1 MSQQRIIVIVKS
13 ICIFVFA
20 MGFIVLVG
28 WFFKTPT
35 LTSIIPEYATMKAN
49 TSILFILSSVELYRI
64 ISRKWFFLKGILS
77 FFITIVGLATLIE
90 YEFQLNFTIDEFI
103 VKDFSYNATID
114 SFPGRMARGTAFSFF
129 LLGICFHFIKSTRER
144 QKKIAQYLLHAISLI
159 AFLAIIGYIL
169 GVPMFYKLSSI
180 GSMAIHTAIGFLSLS
195 IGASLLNSQ
204 LGITGLLTGD
214 KIGNRMAR
222 QLFPTLTLSVIFL
235 GFIRIYLHRANL
247 VSVEFG
253 IGMFATSFILIGL
266 LLISISARQLNK
278 INFGKTQAEEQLET
292 LNKNLEQTILQR
304 TNELRN
310 KEQLL
315 NAIINNTSS
324 AIFVKDTFGNYI
336 LVNKKFAAD
345 FGLEPE
351 SMIGKNAYDI
361 FPKETADQLTQDE
374 NQIIQSAKGLTN
386 EVNIQTNESQK
397 TMLTNKFPLIDENN
411 HVFAICCVATDFTEM
426 KNAKTEQEILSLQLQ
441 KKNQQLLNFAHITS
455 HNLRSP
461 VSNLNSLLW
470 LYKES
475 ETSEEKALLFEKF
488 ETVIHNLSETL
499 NELVDALKIQEDT
512 DKKREVLLFEEVFKK
527 VKESMVGKILETEA
541 VVSYNFTKA
550 PTIEYPRLY
559 LESILQN
566 LLSNSLKYKSPNRTP
581 VIHVETLFQNGILTL
596 KFSDNG
602 MGIDLKRH
610 ADKLFGLNKT
620 FHKHAEAKG
629 VGLFI
634 TKTQVEAMGG
644 SITADSEVNKGSVFT
659 IFFNKKE
666 V

>member
-1 MSQQRIIVIVKS
+1 MSQQRIIIIKS
-13 ICIFVFA
+13 ICGVIVVL
-20 MGFIVLVG
+20 GFIVLAG
-28 WFFKTPT
+28 WLLKIPL
-35 LTSIIPEYATMKAN
+35 LTSIIPAYATMKVN
-49 TSILFILSSVELYRI
+49 TAILFILSSLELYRTLL
-64 ISRKWFFLKGILS
+64 RKWVILRGVLC
-77 FFITIVGLATLIE
+77 FIITVVGFATLLE
-90 YEFQLNFTIDEFI
+90 YELQLNFAIDEFF
-103 VKDFSYNATID
+103 VKDFLFNATVD
-114 SFPGRMARGTAFSFF
+114 SFPGRMAKGTAFSFF
-129 LLGICFHFIKSTRER
+129 LLGISLYLIKSD
-144 QKKIAQYLLHAISLI
+144 QVGLKKTAQYLLHTISLI
-159 AFLAIIGYIL
+159 AFLAIIGYVI

-180 GSMAIHTAIGFLSLS
+180 GSMAIHTAIGFLCLS
-195 IGASLLNSQ
+195 IAATLINHE
-204 LGITGLLTGD
+204 LGITGLFTGN

-222 QLFPTLTLSVIFL
+222 QLFPALTLSVLFL
-235 GFIRIYLHRANL
+235 GFMRIYLHRNNL

-253 IGMFATSFILIGL
+253 IGIFATSFILIGL
-266 LLISISARQLNK
+266 LLISISAQQLNK
-278 INFGKTQAEEQLET
+278 INYGKTQAEEKLEE
-292 LNKNLEQTILQR
+292 LNKNLERTILQR
-304 TNELRN
+304 THELRN
-310 KEQLL
+310 NEQLL

-324 AIFVKDTFGNYI
+324 AIFVKDVFGNYI

-345 FGLEPE
+345 FDIEPE
-351 SMIGKNAYDI
+351 LLIGKNAYDI
-361 FPKETADQLTQDE
+361 FSKEIADKLTRDE
-374 NQIIQSAKGLTN
+374 QEIIQSKKGLTS
-386 EVNIQTNESQK
+386 EINIQTSESQK

-411 HVFAICCVATDFTEM
+411 TVFAICCVATDFSEM

-475 ETSEEKALLFEKF
+475 QTNEEKALLFEKF

-527 VKESMVGKILETEA
+527 VKESMVGKIMETEA

-581 VIHVETLFQNGILTL
+581 VIHAETQFQNGILTL

-644 SITADSEVNKGSVFT
+644 SITVDSEVNRGSVFT
-659 IFFNKKE
+659 ILFNKKE
-666 V
+666 L

>member
-20 MGFIVLVG
+20 IGFIVLVG
-28 WFFKTPT
+28 WFFKIPI
-35 LTSIIPEYATMKAN
+35 LTSIIPEYATMKTN

-64 ISRKWFFLKGILS
+64 ISRKWLFLNGILS
-77 FFITIVGLATLIE
+77 FLITIVGLATLLE

-103 VKDFSYNATID
+103 AKDFSYNATID

-129 LLGICFHFIKSTRER
+129 LLGISFYFIKSTQER
-144 QKKIAQYLLHAISLI
+144 LKKIAQYLLHTISLI
-159 AFLAIIGYIL
+159 AFLAIIGYML

-195 IGASLLNSQ
+195 IEASLLNSN
-204 LGITGLLTGD
+204 LGIIGLFTGD
-214 KIGNRMAR
+214 KIGSQMAR
-222 QLFPTLTLSVIFL
+222 QLFPTLTLSILFL
-235 GFIRIYLHRANL
+235 GVIRIYLHRNNL

-253 IGMFATSFILIGL
+253 IGMFATSFILVGL
-266 LLISISARQLNK
+266 LLISLSARQLNK
-278 INFGKTQAEEQLET
+278 INYGKTQAEEKLEA
-292 LNKNLEQTILQR
+292 LNKSLEQTILQR

-310 KEQLL
+310 KEHLL

-324 AIFVKDTFGNYI
+324 AIFVKNTTGQYI
-336 LVNKKFAAD
+336 LVNKRFAVD
-345 FGLEPE
+345 FGIEPE

-361 FPKETADQLTQDE
+361 FSKETADQLTQDE
-374 NQIIQSAKGLTN
+374 NQIIQSRNGLTSEIN
-386 EVNIQTNESQK
+386 VQTNGIQK

-475 ETSEEKALLFEKF
+475 QTNEEKALLFEKF

-527 VKESMVGKILETEA
+527 VKQSMAGKILETEA

-581 VIHVETLFQNGILTL
+581 VIHVETLFQHGILTL

-644 SITADSEVNKGSVFT
+644 SITTDSEVNKGSVFT

>member
-28 WFFKTPT
+28 WFFKIPT
-35 LTSIIPEYATMKAN
+35 LTSIIPEYATMKPN

-64 ISRKWFFLKGILS
+64 ISRKWFFLNGILS
-77 FFITIVGLATLIE
+77 FLITIVGLATLIE
-90 YEFQLNFTIDEFI
+90 YEFQLNFAIDEFI
-103 VKDFSYNATID
+103 AKDFSYNATID

-129 LLGICFHFIKSTRER
+129 LLGISFYFIKSTQER
-144 QKKIAQYLLHAISLI
+144 QKKFAQYLLHIISLI

-195 IGASLLNSQ
+195 IAASLLNSQ

-324 AIFVKDTFGNYI
+324 AIFVKDIFGNYI

-361 FPKETADQLTQDE
+361 FSKETADQLTHDE

-475 ETSEEKALLFEKF
+475 QTNEEKALLFEKF

-512 DKKREVLLFEEVFKK
+512 DRKREVLLFEEVFKK
-527 VKESMVGKILETEA
+527 VKQSMAGKILETEA

-581 VIHVETLFQNGILTL
+581 VIHAETLFQNGILTL

>member
-1 MSQQRIIVIVKS
+1 M
-13 ICIFVFA
+13 CIFVFA
-20 MGFIVLVG
+20 LGFLVLSG
-28 WFFKTPT
+28 WLFKIPT
-35 LTSIIPEYATMKAN
+35 LTSIIPEYANMKVN
-49 TSILFILSSVELYRI
+49 TSILFILSSIELYRI
-64 ISRKWFFLKGILS
+64 VSHKWNFLNGILCLI
-77 FFITIVGLATLIE
+77 ITVTGLATLIE
-90 YEFQLNFTIDEFI
+90 YEFQLNFFIDEFF
-103 VKDFSYNATID
+103 VKDFFYNTSID
-114 SFPGRMARGTAFSFF
+114 SFPGRMARGTAFSFT
-129 LLGICFHFIKSTRER
+129 LLGIAFYLIKSVQQRW
-144 QKKIAQYLLHAISLI
+144 KIFAQYLLHIISLI
-159 AFLAIIGYIL
+159 AFLAIVGYML
-169 GVPMFYKLSSI
+169 GVPIFYKLSAI
-180 GSMAIHTAIGFLSLS
+180 GSMAIHTAIGFLSIS
-195 IGASLLNSQ
+195 IGASLLNSG
-204 LGITGLLTGD
+204 LGITGLFTGN
-214 KIGNRMAR
+214 KIGNQMAR
-222 QLFPTLTLSVIFL
+222 QLFPTLSLSVLFL
-235 GFIRIYLHRANL
+235 GFIRIYLHRNNL

-278 INFGKTQAEEQLET
+278 INYGKTQAEEKLEV
-292 LNKNLEQTILQR
+292 LNRNLEQTILQR

-315 NAIINNTSS
+315 KAIINNTSS
-324 AIFVKDTFGNYI
+324 AIFVKNIAGQYI
-336 LVNKKFAAD
+336 LVNKRFAAD
-345 FGLEPE
+345 FDIEPE
-351 SMIGKNAYDI
+351 LMIGKNAYDI
-361 FPKETADQLTQDE
+361 FPKETADQLTEDE
-374 NQIIQSAKGLTN
+374 NQIIQSGIGLTS

-411 HVFAICCVATDFTEM
+411 KVFAICCVATDFTEM

-475 ETSEEKALLFEKF
+475 QTNEEKALLFEKF
-488 ETVIHNLSETL
+488 EIVIHNLSETL

-527 VKESMVGKILETEA
+527 VKESMAGKILETEA

-566 LLSNSLKYKSPNRTP
+566 LLSNSLKYKSSNRTP
-581 VIHVETLFQNGILTL
+581 VIHAETVFQNGILTL

-644 SITADSEVNKGSVFT
+644 SITASSEVDKGSVFT